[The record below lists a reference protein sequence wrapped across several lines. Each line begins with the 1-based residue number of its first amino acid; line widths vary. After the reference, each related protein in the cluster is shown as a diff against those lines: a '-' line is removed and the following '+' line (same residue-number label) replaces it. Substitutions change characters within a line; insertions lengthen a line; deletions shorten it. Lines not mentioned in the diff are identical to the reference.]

1 MVFNV
6 VEKATHKLSTCKWG
20 RHTNF
25 VGVIEDLRFEYDSET
40 VEKLE
45 GDSSDVSV
53 YILVIFQSKRNST
66 SIYFTFYIYLNP
78 F

>member
-1 MVFNV
+1 M
-6 VEKATHKLSTCKWG
+6 
-20 RHTNF
+20 
-25 VGVIEDLRFEYDSET
+25 GVIEDLRFEYVSET